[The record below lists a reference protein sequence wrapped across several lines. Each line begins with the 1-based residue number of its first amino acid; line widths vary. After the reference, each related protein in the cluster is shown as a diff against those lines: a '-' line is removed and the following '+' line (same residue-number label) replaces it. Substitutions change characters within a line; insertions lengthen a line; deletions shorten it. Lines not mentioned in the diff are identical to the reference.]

1 MVRRRYRPR
10 VRPRLFPLQ
19 VRVVDSSTDI
29 DKQTILTPRPGRRIR
44 FIRTKVVQDAPEGRL
59 LWELYFGDAP
69 NMITGPNKG
78 IDILAVPNS
87 GSTATRTFLKGQG
100 PRGKR
105 NEVLSGRWRGFAPS
119 NPHKIIIEYIEE
131 T

>member
-1 MVRRRYRPR
+1 MPRRSYRPR
-10 VRPRLFPLQ
+10 VRPRPFHLL

-44 FIRTKVVQDAPEGRL
+44 FIRTKVLQDAPEGRF

-87 GSTATRTFLKGQG
+87 GATSTRTFLKNQG

-105 NEVLSGRWRGFAPS
+105 NEVLSGRWRGFAPLT
-119 NPHKIIIEYIEE
+119 PHKIIIEYIEE
-131 T
+131 S